1 MFHCH
6 FVVFLLT
13 MVRST
18 HLKETSITCERE
30 KAWCLASI
38 TKRIFKSN
46 VLFKLKVASLQI
58 CCGHVIYP
66 LFSFTL
72 LKTFQYII
80 PRLFPVIEPGMSD
93 SGCVDNA
100 VEFLVMAGKRSLP
113 EVSPAKLSS
122 YKSDT
127 AKNSEKLVVSTV
139 EGVWTVFSV
148 FWIGELLSNEN
159 W

>member
-1 MFHCH
+1 MFHCY
-6 FVVFLLT
+6 FSVFLLIT
-13 MVRST
+13 VKST

-30 KAWCLASI
+30 KAWCRASI
-38 TKRIFKSN
+38 TKRIFKS
-46 VLFKLKVASLQI
+46 KLEVESLWV

-72 LKTFQYII
+72 LNTFQYI

-127 AKNSEKLVVSTV
+127 AKNSEKIVVPTV

-148 FWIGELLSNEN
+148 FWIGELLSNKN
-159 W
+159 C